1 MRRSASLIENA
12 KFVSAR
18 HRDHYAS
25 RVRYRDDDNAN
36 ATSLHAVECFLQK
49 LQIGRVTVFLATAL
63 DPFFLERVL
72 GGTIAL
78 VGGDLS
84 RLDVLK
90 LRLIGEDLRLQLFGI
105 DRNHFPARADR
116 VPDKSSLEN
125 VRINNLFQRNGWTR
139 LGIVA
144 Q

>member
-1 MRRSASLIENA
+1 ME
-12 KFVSAR
+12 
-18 HRDHYAS
+18 
-25 RVRYRDDDNAN
+25 
-36 ATSLHAVECFLQK
+36 
-49 LQIGRVTVFLATAL
+49 IGSISIFLATAL

-116 VPDKSSLEN
+116 VPDKNSLEN
-125 VRINNLFQRNGWTR
+125 VRPVSTKR
-139 LGIVA
+139 LDAPWNSGSVM
-144 Q
+144 QGT